1 MQPRPLQD
9 FHVLRLAAEIPGDDV
24 FGFLQGTA
32 GTGLPVEFDDTMEFL
47 EPARLRL
54 LDEKVRIEL
63 DRHGAQRY
71 RQRAPGFRD
80 RTHKIGPG
88 AAPAGRQ

>member
-1 MQPRPLQD
+1 
-9 FHVLRLAAEIPGDDV
+9 
-24 FGFLQGTA
+24 
-32 GTGLPVEFDDTMEFL
+32 MEFL

-71 RQRAPGFRD
+71 RLRAPGFRD
-80 RTHKIGPG
+80 RAHKIGPG
-88 AAPAGRQ
+88 APSAGQK